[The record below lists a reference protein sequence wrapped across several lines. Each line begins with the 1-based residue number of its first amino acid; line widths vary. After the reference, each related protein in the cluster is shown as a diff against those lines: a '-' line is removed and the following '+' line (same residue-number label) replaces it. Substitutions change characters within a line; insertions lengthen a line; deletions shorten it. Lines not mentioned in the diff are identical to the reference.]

1 MTSSR
6 KVRAAL
12 GVLLAVVLV
21 GGVTTAALNLSGVGK
36 TRIVAY
42 FDNSNGV
49 YTGDDVLVLGV
60 PVGKIEKIEPEP
72 MRAKITFDV
81 DDTYKIPADAKAVV
95 VSPTLVTARAIQ
107 LTPVYTGGATMSNG
121 AVIPQERTAVPVEFD
136 DLRKQLEKLT
146 ATLQPTQP
154 GGTSTLGEFINTAAD
169 NLRGQGSN
177 IRDTLI
183 KVSQVFSALG
193 DHSNDIFG
201 TVKNLATLV
210 SALQS
215 STDLMRQLNRNLAS
229 VTGLL
234 ADDPD
239 AIANAARDL
248 NTAVR
253 DVQSFVAE
261 HREPLGTTFDK
272 LTSIS
277 KALTESLDDIK
288 QTLHISPTAFQNFV
302 NIYHPA
308 YGAFTGSLAANNFSD
323 PISFLCGAIQA
334 ASRLNNEKA
343 AKLCVQYLA
352 PIVKNR
358 QYNFFPLGGNPFVGP
373 IARPNEVTFSEDWLR
388 PLTEPGRVR
397 DHYEGALPDEGQ
409 VPPGTQPP
417 VAAPVAPP
425 ADTTT
430 PPNAMSSVLPAQGE
444 ATNPAAGLQGLMV
457 PSGAGS

>member
-1 MTSSR
+1 MTNR
-6 KVRAAL
+6 QKGTALLAAAL
-12 GVLLAVVLV
+12 VLLLL
-21 GGVTTAALNLSGVGK
+21 GGVTTAVLNASVVAK
-36 TRIVAY
+36 TRMVAY

-49 YTGDDVLVLGV
+49 YSGDDVLILGV
-60 PVGKIEKIEPEP
+60 SVGKIEKIEPQP
-72 MRAKITFDV
+72 LRAKITFYV
-81 DDTYKIPADAKAVV
+81 AAKYKVPADAKAVI

-107 LTPVYTGGATMSNG
+107 LTPAYTGGPTMGSG
-121 AVIPQERTAVPVEFD
+121 AIIPQERTAVPVEFD

-154 GGTSTLGEFINTAAD
+154 GGQSTLGDFISTTAD
-169 NLRGQGSN
+169 NLRGQGAN

-183 KVSQVFSALG
+183 KVSQAFSALG

-234 ADDPD
+234 ADDPN
-239 AIANAARDL
+239 AVANAADNL
-248 NTAVR
+248 SKVVV
-253 DVQSFVAE
+253 DVQSFLADN
-261 HREPLGTTFDK
+261 REPLGTTADK

-277 KALTESLDDIK
+277 KALVESLDDIK
-288 QTLHISPTAFQNFV
+288 QTLHIAPTSFQNLI

-308 YGAFTGSLAANNFSD
+308 YGALTGALALNDFSD

-334 ASRLNNEKA
+334 ASRLNA
-343 AKLCVQYLA
+343 PQSAKLCVQYLA

-358 QYNFFPLGGNPFVGP
+358 QYNSLPLGFNPFSGP

-397 DHYEGALPDEGQ
+397 DHYEGPLPDEGQ
-409 VPPGTQPP
+409 LPPGTTPP
-417 VAAPVAPP
+417 VATPIAGPGNASPPP
-425 ADTTT
+425 AQASPTD
-430 PPNAMSSVLPAQGE
+430 
-444 ATNPAAGLQGLMV
+444 PAAGLSGLML
-457 PSGAGS
+457 PPGGGS